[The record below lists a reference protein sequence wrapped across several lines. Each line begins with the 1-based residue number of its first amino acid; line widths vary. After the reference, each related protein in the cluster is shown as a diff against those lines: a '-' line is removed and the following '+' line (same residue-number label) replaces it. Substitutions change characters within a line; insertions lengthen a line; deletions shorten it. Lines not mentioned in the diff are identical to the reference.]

1 MDRTTDYIGLAQ
13 KQKPKQ
19 HSQKLGQLLRKQV
32 SRYKL
37 TRKKKALFLEKKIPI
52 LSNLWS
58 CYCQR
63 DTNSPLKGRR
73 NCKQD
78 T

>member
-37 TRKKKALFLEKKIPI
+37 TRKKKALFLEKKNAP
-52 LSNLWS
+52 S
-58 CYCQR
+58 CQIYGAVIAKETQTHR
-63 DTNSPLKGRR
+63 
-73 NCKQD
+73 
-78 T
+78 